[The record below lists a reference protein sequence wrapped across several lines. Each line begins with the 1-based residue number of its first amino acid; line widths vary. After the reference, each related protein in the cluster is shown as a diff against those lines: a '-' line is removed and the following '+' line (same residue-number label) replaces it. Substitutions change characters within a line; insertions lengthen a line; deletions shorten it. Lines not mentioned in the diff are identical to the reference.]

1 MHALTQ
7 VTGIGS
13 AESQSLRWLVTN
25 GDTTVGPVH
34 TELLLRGYM
43 GGRIPE
49 HCHVREVG
57 WSSWRPLDRIRE
69 LGALKR
75 RLARDVARPRDLRDA
90 CSRLPVTADVGELL
104 TLALHW
110 AADALDASAALVHRV
125 RQPLSWPVT
134 SAVFG
139 VTSDR
144 LGEVLPARD
153 PSYQL
158 ALRGRGLCGSPS
170 HGLAE
175 RLIAGRL
182 QGDAALCSVA
192 MTPVIAAGRLVAL
205 FELGK
210 VDHPFRTDDAA
221 DLAEFAA
228 NVGCRL
234 G

>member
-1 MHALTQ
+1 M
-7 VTGIGS
+7 
-13 AESQSLRWLVTN
+13 
-25 GDTTVGPVH
+25 TV
-34 TELLLRGYM
+34 
-43 GGRIPE
+43 
-49 HCHVREVG
+49 
-57 WSSWRPLDRIRE
+57 
-69 LGALKR
+69 
-75 RLARDVARPRDLRDA
+75 DA
-90 CSRLPVTADVGELL
+90 GELL

-110 AADALDASAALVHRV
+110 AADALDASAALVHRL
-125 RQPLSWPVT
+125 RSPLAWPVT

-139 VTSDR
+139 VTTDR
-144 LGEVLPARD
+144 LGEVLPASD

-158 ALRGRGLCGSPS
+158 ALRGRGLCGNPS

-175 RLIAGRL
+175 RLIAERL
-182 QGDAALCSVA
+182 QGDSPPCSVA

-228 NVGCRL
+228 NVGRRL